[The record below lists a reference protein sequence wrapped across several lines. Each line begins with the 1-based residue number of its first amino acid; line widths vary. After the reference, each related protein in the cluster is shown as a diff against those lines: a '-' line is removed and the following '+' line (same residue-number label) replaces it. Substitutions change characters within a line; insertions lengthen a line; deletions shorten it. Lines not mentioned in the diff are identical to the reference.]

1 MKKIFWVAGLLLT
14 VLVSCN
20 NDPSLQKYFVEKSSA
35 RDFITLDIA
44 ANFVNS
50 DTLPLSDGEKKAL
63 ESLNKLNLL
72 IYKKDSLATN
82 EVYNKE
88 KETVK
93 GLLDKGAYEQLMR
106 FGSNK
111 EGVYIYSLGEEK
123 KIDEFVFFM
132 YQQENGFGVVR
143 VLGDDMN
150 SNDVLYMVQLL
161 EKGNLNLKELA
172 PLKEVMIK

>member
-1 MKKIFWVAGLLLT
+1 MKKIFWVAGLLLLALT
-14 VLVSCN
+14 SCSN
-20 NDPSLQKYFVEKSSA
+20 EPSLQKYFVEKSSA
-35 RDFITLDIA
+35 RDFMTLDIA

-50 DTLPLSDGEKKAL
+50 DTLSLSDGEKKAL
-63 ESLNKLNLL
+63 QSLNKLNLL
-72 IYKKDSLATN
+72 VYKKDSLATN
-82 EVYNKE
+82 EVYDKE

-106 FGSNK
+106 MGSNK

-123 KIDEFVFFM
+123 EIDEFVFFM

-150 SNDVLYMVQLL
+150 PNDVMYMVQLL
-161 EKGNLNLKELA
+161 EKGNLNLKQLA
-172 PLKEVMIK
+172 PLKEVMVE